1 MTEITQAQIEIWKRD
16 SEILDRVKKA
26 VETDLNKPWYTE
38 EFIKLIGGDK
48 KLRTWHLE
56 SIIEFIDTRRN
67 NNVP

>member
-1 MTEITQAQIEIWKRD
+1 MSEITLDQIENWKRD
-16 SEILDRVKKA
+16 SDILDEVKKA

-56 SIIEFIDTRRN
+56 SIIEFIDTGRN
-67 NNVP
+67 N

>member
-48 KLRTWHLE
+48 KHLTGLKKQWRL
-56 SIIEFIDTRRN
+56 ILIKI
-67 NNVP
+67 

>member
-1 MTEITQAQIEIWKRD
+1 MSEITLDQIENWKRD
-16 SEILDRVKKA
+16 SDILDRVKKA
-26 VETDLNKPWYTE
+26 AETDLNKPWYTE

-67 NNVP
+67 N